1 MSQPMDRILSDR
13 AIKIIVVVIAVI
25 VVADVLNVFVLGGPS
40 VFALLFKPGGN
51 AAGNSSLIPS
61 VGNALPNSTPNPA
74 AGNPAN
80 GISAIYVPTTATPIP
95 TVKYVTAVTPIQTS
109 DAGST
114 LRYVAPTTQ
123 TTMDQSDYVAI
134 YSNAL
139 NFTSDS
145 PSAVAFNVVNPPLVI
160 NYNVTPLYT
169 VETKYIYN
177 HTATH
182 PGTWEN
188 RTVTRP
194 SEYAWFTITVYDKD
208 TGQQLDQ
215 TGFGGQYDLDTHDTY
230 TFRQAGNLLIQFDGQ
245 NANVQVNMFLNKEGN
260 IAS

>member
-1 MSQPMDRILSDR
+1 MFQPMDRILSDR
-13 AIKIIVVVIAVI
+13 AVKIVVVVIGVI
-25 VVADVLNVFVLGGPS
+25 VIADVLNVFVLGGPS

-51 AAGNSSLIPS
+51 AAGNSSPASS
-61 VGNALPNSTPNPA
+61 VGNVSVSLTPNQA

-80 GISAIYVPTTATPIP
+80 SISAIYVPTTATPIP
-95 TVKYVTAVTPIQTS
+95 TIKYVSVVTPIQTS
-109 DAGST
+109 GTESS
-114 LRYVAPTTQ
+114 LMYVAPTAQ
-123 TTMDQSDYVAI
+123 TTTDQSDYAAI

-145 PSAVAFNVVNPPLVI
+145 SSAVAFNVVNPPLVI
-160 NYNVTPLYT
+160 NYTVTPVNT

-182 PGTWEN
+182 PGAYEN
-188 RTVTRP
+188 RSFTRP
-194 SEYAWFTITVYDKD
+194 SEQAWFTITVYDKD

-215 TGFGGQYDLDTHDTY
+215 TGFGGQYSWDTQDTY
-230 TFRQAGNLLIQFDGQ
+230 TFRKAGNLLIQFDGQ
-245 NANVQVNMFLNKEGN
+245 NANVQIDMFLKKEGN